1 MMEVLQILSDPILPV
16 FAIAIIGYISGKL
29 GKTTI
34 DEARQINKFAMN
46 VLLPIFI
53 FGLIAKAPISTFSFK
68 PVVAF
73 LISQSLIFTL
83 GFLIAS
89 KLFKRGN
96 GESILLGF
104 MGIFANN
111 ALYVLPIS
119 VLLYGAD
126 GVLPIST
133 IVTLDAIIWM
143 ALAMIALQMI
153 RLGKFSA
160 QNVAVTVFK
169 TPTLLGVFLG
179 VIFSLGNW
187 PLPGPIDTFVGFAG
201 AGAAPIALF
210 SLGVVMSEAKLN
222 PDKLIATFS
231 TIKIIIFPVTVWL
244 ALELIAPNSPQKDL
258 FLLGSAGPAGITAL
272 NLALYYNVRT
282 EAIAQVIIYTSVL
295 TLISLAVLA

>member
-1 MMEVLQILSDPILPV
+1 MEVLQILSDPILPV

-160 QNVAVTVFK
+160 QNVAVTVLK

>member
-1 MMEVLQILSDPILPV
+1 MEILQILSDPILPV
-16 FAIAIIGYISGKL
+16 FAIAVIGYISGKL

-68 PVVAF
+68 PVLAF

-89 KLFKRGN
+89 KLFGRGN

-104 MGIFANN
+104 MCIFANN

-133 IVTLDAIIWM
+133 IVTLDAVIWM

-153 RLGKFSA
+153 RVGKFSA
-160 QNVAVTVFK
+160 QNIAVTILK
-169 TPTLLGVFLG
+169 TPTLLGVLLG
-179 VIFSLGNW
+179 VIFSLGEW
-187 PLPGPIDTFVGFAG
+187 PLPGPLDTFVGFAG
-201 AGAAPIALF
+201 AGAAPIALY

-231 TIKIIIFPVTVWL
+231 TIKIIVFPVTVWL

-295 TLISLAVLA
+295 TLISLAILA

>member
-1 MMEVLQILSDPILPV
+1 MEVFQILTDPILPV
-16 FAIAIIGYISGKL
+16 FAIAIIGYVSGKL

-53 FGLIAKAPISTFSFK
+53 FGLIAKAPISTFSIQ
-68 PVVAF
+68 PVLAYLV
-73 LISQSLIFTL
+73 SQCLVFSL
-83 GFLIAS
+83 GYLIAA

-153 RLGKFSA
+153 RLGKFNA
-160 QNVAVTVFK
+160 KNVITTVFK
-169 TPTLLGVFLG
+169 TPTLLGVLLG
-179 VIFSLGNW
+179 VVFSLGEW
-187 PLPGPIDTFVGFAG
+187 QLPGPLDTFVGFSG

-222 PDKLIATFS
+222 PDRLIATFS
-231 TIKIIIFPVTVWL
+231 TIKIIVFPVTVWL
-244 ALELIAPNSPQKDL
+244 ALELIATHSPQRDL

-282 EAIAQVIIYTSVL
+282 EAIAQVIIYTSIL
-295 TLISLAVLA
+295 TLISLAILA